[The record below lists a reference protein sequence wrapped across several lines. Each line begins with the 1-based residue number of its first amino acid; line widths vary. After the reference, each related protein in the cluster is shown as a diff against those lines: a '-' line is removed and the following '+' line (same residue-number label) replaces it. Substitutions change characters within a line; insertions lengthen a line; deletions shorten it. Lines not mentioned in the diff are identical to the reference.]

1 MSSRA
6 YLTVAVLTL
15 LLSTTFGQT
24 GLLVPGTFPTIQSAI
39 NAANNGD
46 VVQVAPGTYV
56 ETLDF
61 LGKTIEVVSFGGPQ
75 VTIIDAAGLG
85 TVVRF
90 VNGEPRATHLEGF
103 TLRGGLGIAN
113 VPGVPEGAPGGVL
126 CVASAPTLR
135 NCIIEANSG
144 GLGTGGAIGGA
155 GAISMHASAFPLLED
170 CILRNNMGGLGVGG
184 PGGPG
189 ALLSVG
195 GMPDLI
201 RSRVENNTGGVGT
214 SGGAG
219 AIESVGGT
227 MVVANDRFLGN
238 TGGAGTAGEG
248 GPGVL
253 RIDSTAL
260 GGIINCVLAD
270 NQGGLGTVGVSSTV
284 RRTGMGFSGSFLVLH
299 ATVADNMPAGSGG
312 NAFDGPME
320 VRNSILRNPA
330 YAGEFAGPGAVASS
344 NAIGL
349 ATVPNAGNIDAP
361 ALFVDAANRDY
372 HLQAGSP
379 CRDAADAAFTGLL
392 DLDVDADPRIV
403 NVIPDMGADEAC
415 LDGTMED
422 FVMSSTVNGLG
433 DPMLCV
439 KYAAPGDLLSVGWT
453 SPGGTF
459 VGGNV
464 VLLAQFYDPAQ
475 GPLYSPLAY
484 QSLQVN
490 AFGAALIS
498 VTGML
503 PATGDS
509 FSMNALALPPGI
521 TARIQAVV
529 LSAIAANHIY
539 ASTRAHDIITL

>member
-1 MSSRA
+1 MLTRTA
-6 YLTVAVLTL
+6 MTVAVLTL
-15 LLSTTFGQT
+15 TLSTAFGQT
-24 GLLVPGTFPTIQSAI
+24 GLQVPGAFPTIQSAI
-39 NAANNGD
+39 VAANNGD
-46 VVQVAPGTYV
+46 VIQVAPGTYL

-90 VNGEPRATHLEGF
+90 VGGEPRATHLEGF
-103 TLRGGLGIAN
+103 TLRGGLGITN
-113 VPGVPEGAPGGVL
+113 VPGVAEGAPGGVL

-155 GAISMHASAFPLLED
+155 GAISMHANAFPLLED

-189 ALLSVG
+189 AVLSVG
-195 GMPDLI
+195 GMPDMI
-201 RSRVENNTGGVGT
+201 RTRVENNTGGVGT
-214 SGGAG
+214 VGGAG
-219 AIESVGGT
+219 AVESVGGT
-227 MVVANDRFLGN
+227 MVLANDEFHGN
-238 TGGAGTAGEG
+238 TGGAGTTAEG

-260 GGIINCVLAD
+260 GGIVNCILAG
-270 NQGGLGTVGVSSTV
+270 NQGGLGVMDISPTV
-284 RRTGMGFSGSFLVLH
+284 RRTGMGFTGSFLVLH
-299 ATVADNMPAGSGG
+299 ATVADNMPVGMGGST
-312 NAFDGPME
+312 FEGPME

-330 YAGEFAGPGAVASS
+330 YAVEFAGPGAVAAS

-349 ATVPNAGNIDAP
+349 GGIPNAGNIDAP
-361 ALFVDAANRDY
+361 ALFVDPANGDY
-372 HLQAGSP
+372 HLQADSP
-379 CRDAADAAFTGLL
+379 CRDAADPSFTGLL

-403 NVIPDMGADEAC
+403 NVIPDMGADEVC

-422 FVMSSTVNGLG
+422 FIMTSTINGLG

-439 KYAAPGDLLSVGWT
+439 KHAAPGDLLSVGWA

-464 VLLAQFYDPAQ
+464 VLLAQIYDPAQ

-503 PATGDS
+503 PAAGDS
-509 FSMNALALPPGI
+509 FSTNALPLPPGI

-529 LSAIAANHIY
+529 LSAMAANHIY